1 MVMDAKRIFAKARRE
16 KRTLLTPNESFEVLK
31 LYRIP
36 VAPYAVVR
44 DADEAVK
51 AANRIGYPVALK
63 AVSRKLSHKTD
74 AGGVALGIES
84 ADGLRAGLEKMQQ
97 RLKKAGVRPEAF
109 LVQSMAGPGQEVIV
123 GGKRDPQF
131 GQTVVFGAGGVYVEL
146 MDDAAVRIVPISK
159 ADAAGMMA
167 ETKVYRVLKGFRGK
181 SYDIEAAADVLMKA
195 SKLLAENG
203 DIAEMDINPVVV
215 MPDNAGAVA
224 VDARIILG

>member
-1 MVMDAKRIFAKARRE
+1 MVVDAKRIFAKARRE
-16 KRTLLTPNESFEVLK
+16 KRTLLTPDESFEVLK

-36 VAPYAVVR
+36 VAPYAVVQ

-51 AANRIGYPVALK
+51 AAGKLGYPVALK
-63 AVSRKLSHKTD
+63 AVSRKVSHKTD
-74 AGGVALGIES
+74 VGGVALGIDS
-84 ADGLRAGLEKMQQ
+84 ADALRTGLQKMQHK
-97 RLKKAGVRPEAF
+97 LKKAGVRAEAF

-146 MDDAAVRIVPISK
+146 MDDAAVRVVPISK

-195 SKLLAENG
+195 SKLLADND
-203 DIAEMDINPVVV
+203 DIAELDINPVVV
-215 MPDNAGAVA
+215 MPEKAGAVA
-224 VDARIILG
+224 VDARIVLG